1 MKKRFEVSLSNG
13 LDSFLRVTMTLRRRN
28 VNLKYV
34 GMTEENINA
43 DMVLVI
49 DELETP
55 SDVVLNYMQ
64 KMHDVKEVKIFS

>member
-34 GMTEENINA
+34 GMTEENIDA